1 MSRES
6 AKKIDGSA
14 VANGGQGGGK
24 MMVGSDTADG
34 ETTLK
39 GAKLTLAVLAAAWLM
54 AFLDRAIIA
63 LLATGIKTSLHV
75 SEVEIGV
82 LQGFAF
88 SAIYILVALPVGW
101 LADRSNRRN
110 ILLFGVCCWSLATM
124 ACGLATTYHELVLGR
139 AMVGL
144 GEACLGPP
152 TVSLV
157 ADYFRA
163 RARGRAMGVVTAAAA
178 VGTAG
183 SLVLGGLILKLCGG
197 KAVAIPLIGMTE
209 PWQVTF
215 MVLGAPGLLVAL
227 ALFAVKE
234 PQRQQ
239 LRAQAIPGGGAG
251 TGFHRVLLS
260 RWQFFLLVYLALGCS
275 VFSGFGG
282 NAWMPTVA
290 IRSFGLEASYV
301 GLVMGSIA
309 LTISSFSPLVVGAIS
324 DWASVRRPGSGRLW
338 TIAVLFV
345 VQLPLTA
352 AWAFL
357 PVSFPVF
364 LALTTLNGI
373 ANGGLSSSGHV
384 VLQEL
389 APNHRAQAI
398 SIFTIL
404 SSFVG
409 MGGGPLV
416 IALITTHVFQDEMMI
431 RYSVAIVALLCTSL
445 GLLSVLSAIGNVR
458 NFGGR
463 SGADI
468 GGMAERA

>member
-1 MSRES
+1 MSV
-6 AKKIDGSA
+6 GSA
-14 VANGGQGGGK
+14 
-24 MMVGSDTADG
+24 TADV
-34 ETTLK
+34 ETTLS
-39 GAKLTLAVLAAAWLM
+39 GAKLTLTVLAAAWLM

-63 LLATGIKTSLHV
+63 LLATGIKSSLDI
-75 SEVEIGV
+75 SDVEIGV

-88 SAIYILVALPVGW
+88 SGIYIVVALPVGW
-101 LADRSNRRN
+101 LADRANRRN

-124 ACGLATTYHELVLGR
+124 ACGLATSYHELVLGR

-157 ADYFRA
+157 ADYFRGG
-163 RARGRAMGVVTAAAA
+163 ARGRAMGAVTAAAA

-183 SLVLGGLILKLCGG
+183 SLVLGGLVLRLCGG
-197 KAVAIPLIGMTE
+197 HAVAVPLIGITE
-209 PWQVTF
+209 PWQLTF

-227 ALFAVKE
+227 SLLAVRE
-234 PQRQQ
+234 PPRRQAS
-239 LRAQAIPGGGAG
+239 AQAIPVDSAAAG
-251 TGFHRVLLS
+251 FGRVLLS
-260 RWQFFLLVYLALGCS
+260 RWRFFLLVYLALGCS

-290 IRSFGLEASYV
+290 IRTYGLEASYV

-309 LTISSFSPLVVGAIS
+309 LTIGGIAPLAVGTIS
-324 DWASVRRPGSGRLW
+324 DWASLRKPGTGRLW
-338 TIAVLFV
+338 TIAVLFL
-345 VQLPLTA
+345 VQLPLTS

-357 PVSFPVF
+357 PVSFPLF
-364 LALTTLNGI
+364 LALTTLSGF
-373 ANGGLSSSGHV
+373 ASGGLSSSGHV

-389 APNHRAQAI
+389 MPNHRAKAI
-398 SIFTIL
+398 SLFTIL

-416 IALITTHVFQDEMMI
+416 IALITTHVFQDEMKI

-445 GLLSVLSAIGNVR
+445 GLLSILSAIGHIR
-458 NFGGR
+458 SLAGR
-463 SGADI
+463 SGGTAI
-468 GGMAERA
+468 GDLATRA

>member
-1 MSRES
+1 MS
-6 AKKIDGSA
+6 
-14 VANGGQGGGK
+14 VGGE
-24 MMVGSDTADG
+24 TADG
-34 ETTLK
+34 DTTLDR
-39 GAKLTLAVLAAAWLM
+39 AKYTLAVIAAAWLM

-63 LLATGIKTSLHV
+63 LLATGIKSSLHI
-75 SEVEIGV
+75 SDVEIGV

-88 SAIYILVALPVGW
+88 SGIYILVALPVGW
-101 LADRSNRRN
+101 LADHANRRN
-110 ILLFGVCCWSLATM
+110 ILIFGVCCWSVATM
-124 ACGLATTYHELVLGR
+124 ACGLATTYHELALGR

-152 TVSLV
+152 SVSLV
-157 ADYFRA
+157 ADYFRS

-183 SLVLGGLILKLCGG
+183 SLVLGGLVLKLCGG
-197 KAVAIPLIGMTE
+197 HAVTIPLIGLTE

-227 ALFAVKE
+227 SFLTVRE
-234 PQRQQ
+234 PPRRQAS
-239 LRAQAIPGGGAG
+239 AQAIPVDRAGAG
-251 TGFHRVLLS
+251 FGRVLLE
-260 RWQFFLLVYLALGCS
+260 RWRFFLAVYLALGFS

-290 IRSFGLEASYV
+290 IRTWGLEASYV

-309 LTISSFSPLVVGAIS
+309 LTIGGLAPLVVGTIS
-324 DWASVRRPGSGRLW
+324 DWASVRRPGTGRLW
-338 TIAVLFV
+338 TIGVLFL

-357 PVSFPVF
+357 PVSFPLF
-364 LALTTLNGI
+364 LALTTLSGFC
-373 ANGGLSSSGHV
+373 NGGLSSSGHV

-398 SIFTIL
+398 SLFTIL

-416 IALITTHVFQDEMMI
+416 IALLTTHVFHDEMMI
-431 RYSVAIVALLCTSL
+431 RYSVAIVALACTSL
-445 GLLSVLSAIGNVR
+445 GLLSILSAIGQLR
-458 NFGGR
+458 TRPGR
-463 SGADI
+463 SGGPEI
-468 GGMAERA
+468 GAPATSA

>member
-1 MSRES
+1 MS
-6 AKKIDGSA
+6 
-14 VANGGQGGGK
+14 
-24 MMVGSDTADG
+24 VGSETADA
-34 ETTLK
+34 ETTLS

-63 LLATGIKTSLHV
+63 LLATGIKSSLHV
-75 SEVEIGV
+75 SDVEIGV

-88 SAIYILVALPVGW
+88 SGNYNLVALPVGW
-101 LADRSNRRN
+101 LADRANRRN
-110 ILLFGVCCWSLATM
+110 ILLFGVCCWSIATM
-124 ACGLATTYHELVLGR
+124 TCGLATTYHQLALGR

-163 RARGRAMGVVTAAAA
+163 GARGRAMGAVTAAAA

-183 SLVLGGLILKLCGG
+183 SLVLGGIVLKLCGG

-215 MVLGAPGLLVAL
+215 ITLGAPGLLVAL
-227 ALFAVKE
+227 ALLTVRE
-234 PQRQQ
+234 PPRRKPAPQASQVD
-239 LRAQAIPGGGAG
+239 RATASFG
-251 TGFHRVLLS
+251 RLLLN
-260 RWQFFLLVYLALGCS
+260 RWRFFLLVYLALGCS

-309 LTISSFSPLVVGAIS
+309 LTIGGVAPLVVGTIS
-324 DWASVRRPGSGRLW
+324 DWASVRKPGSGRLW
-338 TIAVLFV
+338 TIALLFL
-345 VQLPLTA
+345 VQLPLIS

-357 PVSFPVF
+357 PVSFPLF
-364 LALTTLNGI
+364 LALTSLSGFC
-373 ANGGLSSSGHV
+373 NGGLSSSGHV

-398 SIFTIL
+398 SVFTIL

-416 IALITTHVFQDEMMI
+416 IALITTHVFHDEMML
-431 RYSVAIVALLCTSL
+431 RYSVAVVALLCTSL
-445 GLLSVLSAIGNVR
+445 GLLSILSAIGQLR
-458 NFGGR
+458 
-463 SGADI
+463 GAA
-468 GGMAERA
+468 GQSANTGVGELPSRA